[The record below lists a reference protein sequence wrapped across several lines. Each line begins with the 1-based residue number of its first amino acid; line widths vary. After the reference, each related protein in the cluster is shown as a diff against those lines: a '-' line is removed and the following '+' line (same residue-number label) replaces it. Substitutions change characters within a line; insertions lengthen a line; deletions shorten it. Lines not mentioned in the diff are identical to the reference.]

1 MSRLFVIALLA
12 LLAGVGFVALIE
24 TEPGYLLIAYGGY
37 TIESSFWVG
46 IVLIATALLLLYTGL
61 RFVARLLGSPGRIMH
76 WAGARRLR
84 QAARLS
90 TRGVINFTQGNWS
103 RARRQLL
110 RGARFGESPLLNY
123 LLAARA
129 SYRLGEPE
137 AMRRYLT
144 QAAGSERA
152 ARIAVDLT
160 QAELQLHARQYE
172 QALAT
177 LKRAQKNR
185 GKHPFVLH
193 LLCQAYQGLGD
204 LEAMA
209 ALLPELRKRRVAGA
223 AELDEL
229 EARVYRDLLE
239 KAAVKGDA
247 ANLQALWKTYPTRLQ
262 GEEAVQFHYLEALLA
277 CDEIAV
283 LEKEIVKRLK
293 KQWQP
298 RLLGLYGRIPRQ
310 GAQKQMA
317 VAEGWLKERA
327 KDPDLLLC
335 IARLA
340 MAERQW
346 GKAREYLERSQ
357 AARPSE
363 EVCLEL
369 GRLLMAAGEHTAA
382 AAAFHSGAA
391 LRREPLPELPRPDDI
406 VPATHRLEE
415 EN

>member
-46 IVLIATALLLLYTGL
+46 MVLIATALLLLYTGL
-61 RFVARLLGSPGRIMH
+61 RFVARLLGSPGQIMH

-177 LKRAQKNR
+177 LKRAQKHR

-204 LEAMA
+204 LEALA
-209 ALLPELRKRRVAGA
+209 ALLPELRKRRIAGA
-223 AELDEL
+223 VELDEL

-239 KAAVKGDA
+239 KAAVQGDA
-247 ANLQALWKTYPTRLQ
+247 TTLQALWKTYPARLQ
-262 GEEAVQFHYLEALLA
+262 GEEAVQFRYLEALLA
-277 CDEIAV
+277 CDEIAM

-391 LRREPLPELPRPDDI
+391 LRREPLPELPQPDDI

-415 EN
+415 EH